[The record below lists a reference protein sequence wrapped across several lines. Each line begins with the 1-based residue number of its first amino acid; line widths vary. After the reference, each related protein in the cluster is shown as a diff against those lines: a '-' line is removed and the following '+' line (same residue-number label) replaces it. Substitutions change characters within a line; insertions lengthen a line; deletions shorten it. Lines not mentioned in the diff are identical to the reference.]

1 MARLPRLSAPGQIHL
16 TIQQVHQRHPV
27 FADATDRQAYLD
39 CLAEAAARHQVAI
52 HGYGIAPDEVRL
64 LATPNDAQALGRMIQ
79 FIGRRFVAG
88 LNRRQGRRGALWE
101 GRFRATVVEPQAFFL
116 PCLRYVESAA
126 DRQPGDTIGD
136 GVARSS
142 AEHHAGQRSDPFVTE
157 HARYWSLGNT
167 PFEREAAYRSA
178 MQQPTTD
185 AQVQGIAIAS
195 LHGWVLG
202 SPEFERRLAAQLG
215 RRLKPLSPGRPST
228 KNRDNI
234 DDLSDPEK
242 PSSRRTPSLSG
253 TDPV

>member
-16 TIQQVHQRHPV
+16 TIQQVHQRQPV
-27 FADATDRQAYLD
+27 FADPADRQAYLD

-88 LNRRQGRRGALWE
+88 LNRRHGRRGALWD
-101 GRFRATVVEPQAFFL
+101 GRFRATVVEPLTYFL
-116 PCLRYVESAA
+116 PCLRFVESAGERGPPEA
-126 DRQPGDTIGD
+126 AAEAAG
-136 GVARSS
+136 GVPWSS
-142 AEHHAGQRSDPFVTE
+142 AAHHAGRRSDGFVTE

-178 MQQPTTD
+178 MQQPPNE
-185 AQVQGIAIAS
+185 AEVQGIAIAS

-202 SPEFERRLAAQLG
+202 SPEFERLLATQLS
-215 RRLKPLSPGRPST
+215 RRLRPLSPGRPT
-228 KNRDNI
+228 IKHHDATAKVT
-234 DDLSDPEK
+234 DPE
-242 PSSRRTPSLSG
+242 
-253 TDPV
+253 